1 MSDRARHLVRLGVI
15 VLLAGHTL
23 GMNVIA
29 RADTPTTRAAKT
41 AAPTERVGR
50 FFPVA
55 QGVDQNPYAKAALK
69 RVVKILDK
77 QVEIDVPDEVL
88 RGMPKYTSLREF
100 ADEAQLLVWAY
111 VVPDSPRANDPALLA
126 EILKRM
132 ELASRAMQGGT
143 YFARYKPTNDNH
155 YNVFFYESFAYTYL
169 ALKTLKPDAIPADAR
184 ARWERVIRE
193 GLTFQFESPE
203 GHELNGEHGI
213 IPNIDLRY
221 IVLLET
227 GAKLFNDPTLSA
239 KASRLLDYVAKY
251 ELPDGAFQYY
261 GGENESFSYQESC
274 IRDLARLYTLT
285 GDPRAAK
292 MIVAARNYYPLV
304 IEPGGVAEYATAPHW
319 KAMWN
324 GSGMLAGPE
333 IVGHF
338 ADDPVNRGIAR
349 EQRRRNPELATVYLS
364 DLIIAAGFVD
374 APDAPTAPQGDGRLV
389 ADANIGGFRGR
400 FGRFSFLAD
409 ARDRRK
415 TLPALSATNDTRD
428 FVGTHQGKAT
438 YVSAL
443 TVANDDRF
451 QPIDA
456 AVLRVHSAVTVDA
469 SKPFWR
475 GSAYL
480 SHNSSD
486 SVSFTPEFGTL
497 SARYELGSATYGPKF
512 LPTTGW
518 EGHEAWFFTKNRM
531 VGYVEIEA
539 TADATVESISG
550 RIALGFGRAGPG
562 LKPKE
567 ITETSPGIYAY
578 GDLRLRIVQHTYRDL
593 RIDRAAPYFRD
604 VAPTAT
610 ELVLSESASTGKLA
624 VTKGTKRSFVVEV
637 WPAWS
642 QSDDQIAVRDL
653 PGGVVAMSVDAG
665 RFMVFFNASPQPAV
679 VDAPGLG
686 TWLGLQPAAQ
696 DEDSA
701 TRPALTLAPSTHR
714 VFRLA
719 ARPR

>member
-1 MSDRARHLVRLGVI
+1 MSDRARHLVRFCVAAVLVGQALTGV
-15 VLLAGHTL
+15 
-23 GMNVIA
+23 A
-29 RADTPTTRAAKT
+29 RAESPTVTATTVPATQAAQ
-41 AAPTERVGR
+41 
-50 FFPVA
+50 FFPVS
-55 QGVDQNPYAKAALK
+55 QGVQNNPYAQAALK
-69 RVVKILDK
+69 RVAKILDK
-77 QVEIDVPDEVL
+77 KVEIDVPDEVL
-88 RGMPKYTSLREF
+88 RAMPKYTNLREF
-100 ADEAQLLVWAY
+100 ADEVQLLVWAY

-126 EILKRM
+126 EIVKRM
-132 ELASRAMQGGT
+132 ELASRAMQGGS

-184 ARWERVIRE
+184 ERWERVIRE
-193 GLTFQFESPE
+193 GLEFQAKNPE

-227 GAKLFNDPTLSA
+227 GAKLFGDPSLSA

-274 IRDLARLYTLT
+274 IRDLARLHTLT

-292 MIVAARNYYPLV
+292 MIVAAKNYYPLS

-319 KAMWN
+319 KAFWN

-333 IVGHF
+333 MVGHF
-338 ADDPVNRGIAR
+338 ANDPVNRGIAR
-349 EQRRRNPELATVYLS
+349 EQRHRNPDLATVYLS
-364 DLIIAAGFVD
+364 DLVIAAGFVD
-374 APDAPTAPQGDGRLV
+374 APDAPTAPQVDGRLV
-389 ADANIGGFRGR
+389 ADANIAGFRGR

-415 TLPALSATNDTRD
+415 TLPALTAKDDTRD

-438 YVSAL
+438 YVSAV
-443 TVANDDRF
+443 TVADDDRF

-456 AVLRVHSAVTVDA
+456 AVLRVHSAVTTDA

-480 SHNSSD
+480 SHNSTD
-486 SVSFTPEFGTL
+486 AVSFTPEFGAL

-518 EGHEAWFFTKNRM
+518 EGHEAWFFTKDRM

-550 RIALGFGRAGPG
+550 RVALGFGRAGPG
-562 LKPKE
+562 LKAKE
-567 ITETSPGIYAY
+567 IAELSPGLYSY
-578 GDLRLRIVQHTYRDL
+578 GDLRVRIVQHTYREL
-593 RIDRAAPYFRD
+593 RIDRAAPYYRD
-604 VAPTAT
+604 ANPTAT
-610 ELVLSESASTGKLA
+610 ELILIDAQQGGKLS
-624 VTKGTKRSFVVEV
+624 VKKGERRSFVVEV
-637 WPAWS
+637 FPAWAS
-642 QSDDQIAVRDL
+642 ADEQIGASEQPDGVIALRVNGGGSTLFLNRSSSPAIVTAPSPGKWIATVVRGQTAQSVTDR
-653 PGGVVAMSVDAG
+653 
-665 RFMVFFNASPQPAV
+665 
-679 VDAPGLG
+679 
-686 TWLGLQPAAQ
+686 T
-696 DEDSA
+696 
-701 TRPALTLAPSTHR
+701 TLAPYSHSLFIPTSDNSKPH
-714 VFRLA
+714 
-719 ARPR
+719 